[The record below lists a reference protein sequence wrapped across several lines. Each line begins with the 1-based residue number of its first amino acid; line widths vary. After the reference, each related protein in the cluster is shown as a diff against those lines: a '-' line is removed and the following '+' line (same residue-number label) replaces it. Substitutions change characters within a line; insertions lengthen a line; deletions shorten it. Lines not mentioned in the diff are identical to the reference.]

1 MNPPKLSR
9 FRSPLGPTPRPDPTS
24 STLASHGLINGFFFF
39 TLIPCPEKPHQP
51 FLA

>member
-24 STLASHGLINGFFFF
+24 STLASHG
-39 TLIPCPEKPHQP
+39 
-51 FLA
+51 